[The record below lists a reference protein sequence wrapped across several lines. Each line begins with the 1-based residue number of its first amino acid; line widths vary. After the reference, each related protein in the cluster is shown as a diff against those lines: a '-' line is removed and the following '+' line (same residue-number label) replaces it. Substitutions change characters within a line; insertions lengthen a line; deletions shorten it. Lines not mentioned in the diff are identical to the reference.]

1 MTYVKYQ
8 IMHGER
14 KVASIDTQGR
24 CTVFDQDFMPYNLY
38 LEDGGEELDTFIN
51 NLANFYFWCAS
62 RVLTLDREYAKE
74 LLNSIGATQASTDK
88 ERAQIALSYHCL
100 SLTVFESLCISNQR

>member
-88 ERAQIALSYHCL
+88 ERA
-100 SLTVFESLCISNQR
+100 